1 MVKEKITSSTKFDE
15 MFLRVLNQNAPLK
28 SNLLRANHASYISK
42 PLRKAIMM
50 RSYLEN
56 LYFKRRTDHS
66 LRNYKKTPKNYC
78 SRLYKKEKKNF
89 FNKLNTSF
97 VSENKL
103 FWKTVK
109 PFFSNNGS
117 HRGNIKL
124 VEGDK
129 LLQDD
134 TEVAEELNSFFKEA
148 ISTLDVNKNSYIIN
162 RDSNIEKAI
171 SKYKFHPSILLI
183 SYKIVNQDKF
193 SFKPIS
199 KLDIDKE
206 VQLINP
212 KKAGTSDSIL
222 PKILK
227 INSEVLADTLQN
239 LFNDMLKTSNFPDN
253 LKLADI
259 TPVFR
264 KKNTLHKVNYRPVS
278 VLPSISKVFE
288 KLMQKKISG
297 YINDYLSSYLGGY
310 IKGFSSQQALENWK
324 RVLDKKGFGGAV
336 LMDLSKAFDTIKHD
350 LLIAKLY
357 AYGFSKESL
366 KLLHSYLSNR
376 WHKTKISKQ
385 FSSWQELI
393 QGVP

>member
-1 MVKEKITSSTKFDE
+1 MK
-15 MFLRVLNQNAPLK
+15 
-28 SNLLRANHASYISK
+28 
-42 PLRKAIMM
+42 

-66 LRNYKKTPKNYC
+66 LRNYKKQKNYC
-78 SRLYKKEKKNF
+78 SRLYKKERKNF

-97 VSENKL
+97 VSDNNL
-103 FWKTVK
+103 FFKTVK

-134 TEVAEELNSFFKEA
+134 SKVAEELNNFFKEA
-148 ISTLDVNKNSYIIN
+148 FSNLDVNENSYIIN
-162 RDSNIEKAI
+162 PDSINISDPIEKGI

-183 SYKIVNQDKF
+183 SDKIVIQEKF

-212 KKAGTSDSIL
+212 KKVSSA
-222 PKILK
+222 
-227 INSEVLADTLQN
+227 EVSADTLHN
-239 LFNDMLKTSNFPDN
+239 LFNDMLKTANFPDN

-259 TPVFR
+259 TLMKTP
-264 KKNTLHKVNYRPVS
+264 LHKVNYRPVS

-288 KLMQKKISG
+288 KLMQKQISG
-297 YINDYLSSYLGGY
+297 YINNYLPPYLCGY
-310 IKGFSSQQALENWK
+310 RKGFSPEQPLMSLIENWK
-324 RVLDKKGFGGAV
+324 TVLDKKGFGGVV
-336 LMDLSKAFDTIKHD
+336 LMDLSKAVDTMKHD
-350 LLIAKLY
+350 LLTAKLY
-357 AYGFSKESL
+357 AYGFSKKSL
-366 KLLHSYLSNR
+366 KLHHSYLSNR
-376 WHKTKISKQ
+376 WHWTEISKQ
-385 FSSWQELI
+385 FCS
-393 QGVP
+393 